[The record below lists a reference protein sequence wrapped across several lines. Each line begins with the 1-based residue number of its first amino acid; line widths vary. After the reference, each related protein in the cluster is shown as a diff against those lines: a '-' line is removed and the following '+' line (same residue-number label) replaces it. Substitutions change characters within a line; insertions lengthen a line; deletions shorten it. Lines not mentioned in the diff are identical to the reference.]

1 MGKNK
6 VRTLLVACVMILF
19 ATALIIGGTFALW
32 SDNVSV
38 ENHLSAGSLKVKLE
52 RINLTKRIL
61 TTKRAIWCFPKIR
74 QRLI

>member
-38 ENHLSAGSLKVKLE
+38 ENHLSAGS
-52 RINLTKRIL
+52 
-61 TTKRAIWCFPKIR
+61 
-74 QRLI
+74 